1 MKIGWINVCETS
13 ETEEKP
19 KILCI
24 KLEPSFKQIRIT

>member
-19 KILCI
+19 QTSLYKTGAI
-24 KLEPSFKQIRIT
+24 F